1 MTVRLADIRVTLD
14 HGYGLG
20 GGLLALL
27 SEITQRLERLA
38 AGVAQEPIDLRS
50 LPLNPA
56 DRARL
61 AEVLGDGEVD
71 VTLELDGTSR
81 VRETGATGV
90 WWIEHRDARGVVI
103 AEWLEIARIP
113 EILSA
118 DFGDMARSAG
128 ALRARIRAAQA
139 AATSENAP

>member
-14 HGYGLG
+14 HGFGLG

-27 SEITQRLERLA
+27 SEIAQRLERLA

-61 AEVLGDGEVD
+61 AEMLGEGEVD
-71 VTLELDGTSR
+71 VTLELDGASR

-90 WWIEHRDARGVVI
+90 WWIEHRDARGDVI
-103 AEWLEIARIP
+103 AELLEIARTP
-113 EILSA
+113 EILGA
-118 DFGDMARSAG
+118 DFGDIARSAG

-139 AATSENAP
+139 AATPEDAP